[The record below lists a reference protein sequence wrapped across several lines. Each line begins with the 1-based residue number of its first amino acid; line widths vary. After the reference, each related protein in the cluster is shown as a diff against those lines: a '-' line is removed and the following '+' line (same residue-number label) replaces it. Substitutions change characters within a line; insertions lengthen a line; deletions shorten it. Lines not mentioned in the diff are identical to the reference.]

1 VSNVVERDRRHGAGA
16 TTWYFP
22 DGDRPPTKGGPI
34 EAHESLM
41 ILNVSHRTAN
51 VEIDLYWTDKEPT
64 LAIEV
69 EVPAERVR
77 CLRVP
82 WFDHPADAE
91 RVEVPTRTQYAMRVR
106 SDIPVVCQY
115 GRLEV
120 VPSYALYTTMGF
132 VDPRDTVE
140 REAEHVA

>member
-1 VSNVVERDRRHGAGA
+1 VSNVIERDKSNGAVA

-22 DGDRPPTKGGPI
+22 DGDRPPTNGGPI

-69 EVPAERVR
+69 EVLAERVR

-91 RVEVPTRTQYAMRVR
+91 RVDVPTRTQYAMRIR

-120 VPSYALYTTMGF
+120 VPGYALYTTMGF
-132 VDPRDTVE
+132 VDPRDIAE

>member
-1 VSNVVERDRRHGAGA
+1 VSKVVERDRRHGAGA

-22 DGDRPPTKGGPI
+22 DGDRPPTSSGPI

-120 VPSYALYTTMGF
+120 VLSYALYTTMGF

>member
-1 VSNVVERDRRHGAGA
+1 VVERDRRHGAGA

-22 DGDRPPTKGGPI
+22 DGDRPPTSSGPI

-106 SDIPVVCQY
+106 SDIPVFSSTAVWK
-115 GRLEV
+115 
-120 VPSYALYTTMGF
+120 LYRAMPCTRRWASSTHA
-132 VDPRDTVE
+132 TQ
-140 REAEHVA
+140 

>member
-1 VSNVVERDRRHGAGA
+1 VSNVIERDRRNGAGA

-22 DGDRPPTKGGPI
+22 DGDRPPTNGGPI

-41 ILNVSHRTAN
+41 ILNVSDRTAN
-51 VEIDLYWTDKEPT
+51 VEIDLFWVDKEPT

-82 WFDHPADAE
+82 WFDRPADAE
-91 RVEVPTRTQYAMRVR
+91 RVDVPTRTQYAMRIR

-120 VPSYALYTTMGF
+120 VPSYALYTTIGF
-132 VDPRDTVE
+132 VDPRDIVE
-140 REAEHVA
+140 RGAEHVA